1 MIGMGG
7 DNIWIDYERGLDFFN
22 TESRRACFFSCN
34 PSESYEFTIFFF
46 FTETIWVRKK
56 VEIEFDIRT
65 SRNWFRDTLDDRSS
79 ANL

>member
-7 DNIWIDYERGLDFFN
+7 DNSWSDYERGLDVFN
-22 TESRRACFFSCN
+22 TESRRACFFFRVIRRKATSLQ
-34 PSESYEFTIFFF
+34 FF